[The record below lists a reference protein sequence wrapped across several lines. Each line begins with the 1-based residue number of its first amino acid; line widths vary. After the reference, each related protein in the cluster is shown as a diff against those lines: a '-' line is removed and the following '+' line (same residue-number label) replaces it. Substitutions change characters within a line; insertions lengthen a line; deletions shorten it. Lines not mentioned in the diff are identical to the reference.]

1 MQNSLTSIMLSFRVR
16 VFGVL
21 ALFLVAFG
29 CVGIGSAQAF
39 SVSPVVVDLEVA
51 PGQAGQ
57 GKIDIVNDGD
67 ARRTYFVSVQKF
79 VAKGEEGQ
87 QEFLPETDTSGIA
100 SWITPQ
106 QRSIALEPGER
117 AAFTYAVSVPQN
129 AEPGGHYA
137 AVFFSDRPG
146 SGQDSSVGV
155 GAKVGVLF
163 LLRVPGNITE
173 EARVESFRSNAD
185 RLSHLPAYFELRIR
199 NLGNV
204 HLHPEG
210 SIVIRDIFG
219 SIVAK
224 VQANPRQ
231 AAVLPNSIRRLDPAW
246 AKTFEE
252 VPPGA
257 FSELRNEWRNFG
269 IGRYTAEVQATYGG
283 QKEPLTATATFWV
296 IPWQLLCVVA
306 FGILLFIILM
316 KLYNKMVVRSAL
328 RKSSRS

>member
-1 MQNSLTSIMLSFRVR
+1 MQNSLTSIMLQFRLR

-21 ALFLVAFG
+21 ALFLVVFG
-29 CVGIGSAQAF
+29 FAGIGKAQAF

-57 GKIDIVNDGD
+57 GKIDLVNDGD
-67 ARRTYFVSVQKF
+67 AKRTYFVSVQKF

-87 QEFLPETDTSGIA
+87 QEFLPETDTTGIA
-100 SWITPQ
+100 SWISPQ
-106 QRSIALEPGER
+106 ARSITLEAGER
-117 AAFTYAVSVPQN
+117 GTFTYAVSVPQN

-137 AVFFSDRPG
+137 ALFFSDRPG

-173 EARVESFRSNAD
+173 SANVESFRSTAD
-185 RLSHLPAYFELRIR
+185 RLSHLPAHFELRIR

-210 SIVIRDIFG
+210 SVIIRNMFG
-219 SIVAK
+219 SEVAK
-224 VQANPRQ
+224 IQANPRQ

-246 AKTFEE
+246 ANTFEE

-257 FSELRNEWRNFG
+257 LSELRNEWRNFG
-269 IGRYTAEVQATYGG
+269 IGRYTAEVHATYGG
-283 QKEPLTATATFWV
+283 QRGELTAQTTFWV
-296 IPWQLLCVVA
+296 IPWQLLLTIVV
-306 FGILLFIILM
+306 GILLLSVLL
-316 KLYNKMVVRSAL
+316 KLYNNMVVRSAL
-328 RKSSRS
+328 KNTKR